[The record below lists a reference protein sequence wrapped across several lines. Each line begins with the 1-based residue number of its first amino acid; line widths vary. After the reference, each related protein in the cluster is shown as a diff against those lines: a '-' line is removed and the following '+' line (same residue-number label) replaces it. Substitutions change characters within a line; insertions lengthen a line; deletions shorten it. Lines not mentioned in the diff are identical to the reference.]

1 LSPYWRQRE
10 LARDCI
16 HGQADGEK
24 SFAAGTPR
32 DKDAFANQTRN
43 QIAMQQIKIFKAF
56 ESNLAV
62 MEKEVNTWLKESGA
76 RVVQM
81 FGNLAPQSG
90 ERNEANSLAAY
101 PYVASDV
108 LLVILYE
115 PK

>member
-1 LSPYWRQRE
+1 MDWSVGSSPQT
-10 LARDCI
+10 
-16 HGQADGEK
+16 GMV
-24 SFAAGTPR
+24 AGNPFTPVGR
-32 DKDAFANQTRN
+32 WDKVCYHKFNTGSQTV
-43 QIAMQQIKIFKAF
+43 MQQIKIFKAF
-56 ESNLAV
+56 ESNLAG
-62 MEKEVNTWLKESGA
+62 MEKEVNAWLAESGA
-76 RVVQM
+76 RVLQM